1 MATRHKEER
10 VVQRALNKVEPGF
23 FKDRCTGCHLQGCL
37 DCHRA
42 PKGRHGTALPDTEAC
57 LTCHNGYFTGIE
69 YTGLALRED
78 HERYQRGP
86 LFRGQHYLGMLP
98 DIHFEKGMPCRAC
111 HSMKGHGNGKTAI
124 KPCQACHPHPSKRV
138 IEHSV
143 PSHLTKMTCVS
154 CHASWAL
161 QEYGTFLIE
170 VEDEEKAKAFQSL
183 QNLGGGYFKG
193 SYLKEYGPPPLGR
206 NEQGLYSPIRPE
218 FIFFHTK
225 VDTKKRSNTKDN
237 VLLGAFWKAFSP
249 HTIRKETP
257 LCPSCHNDPKRFLH
271 ADPSKEVY
279 NLKRDGLPFG
289 SFFRVEGQE
298 LLNGTFVDEPTL
310 RRRILIEGTLPYARL
325 LVEKWSRV
333 LKSLP

>member
-1 MATRHKEER
+1 
-10 VVQRALNKVEPGF
+10 
-23 FKDRCTGCHLQGCL
+23 
-37 DCHRA
+37 
-42 PKGRHGTALPDTEAC
+42 
-57 LTCHNGYFTGIE
+57 
-69 YTGLALRED
+69 
-78 HERYQRGP
+78 
-86 LFRGQHYLGMLP
+86 
-98 DIHFEKGMPCRAC
+98 
-111 HSMKGHGNGKTAI
+111 
-124 KPCQACHPHPSKRV
+124 
-138 IEHSV
+138 
-143 PSHLTKMTCVS
+143 MTCVS